1 MPHMKPPPQRGQ
13 HAGTKAD
20 VRAGESGTTKNHGV
34 LAFLG
39 LVTPQA

>member
-20 VRAGESGTTKNHGV
+20 DKAGESGTPEDHRI
-34 LAFLG
+34 LPFLG
-39 LVTPQA
+39 LVTPLA